1 MSFPVVSHSPL
12 VQSPTL
18 IFACLSG
25 SAGSKPRSSRLFLYF
40 SRFSRLM
47 ANRRSFFVIIPIL
60 PPTLWDKGFLILTKY
75 QHLFVIPYFSE
86 KLFLCQDKKTA
97 YFSYFCRYYPE
108 FLLFFAAFSH
118 DKQVFGN
125 FYDKITTKDRPTIP
139 THSVSPSG
147 SVCKIFCS
155 TGRYKAHNCRSSPPT
170 EA

>member
-97 YFSYFCRYYPE
+97 YLSYFCRYYPE

-125 FYDKITTKDRPTIP
+125 FYDQNNNQRQANNTNPFCQSQRLGMQNILQYGEIQGAQLQEQSADR
-139 THSVSPSG
+139 S
-147 SVCKIFCS
+147 
-155 TGRYKAHNCRSSPPT
+155 
-170 EA
+170 